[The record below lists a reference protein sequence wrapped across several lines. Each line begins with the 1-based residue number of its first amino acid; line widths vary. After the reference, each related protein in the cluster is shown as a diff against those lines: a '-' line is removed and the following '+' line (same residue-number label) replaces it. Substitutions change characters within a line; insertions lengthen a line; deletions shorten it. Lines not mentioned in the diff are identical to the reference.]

1 MQITTHQLVAQ
12 AIRVQ
17 RIRAGIQSD
26 AELARRAGMSPSALS
41 KRLSGDLR
49 LDLVE
54 VERIAEA
61 LGISPFDLMDL
72 ARAEGGSIAA

>member
-17 RIRAGIQSD
+17 RIRSGIQSE

-49 LDLVE
+49 LDLAE
-54 VERIAEA
+54 VERLAEA

-72 ARAEGGSIAA
+72 ARAEGSNIAA